1 MSEGQPPGSGRRRVP
16 SPPEGRPLPLG
27 DEDSNPPGM
36 RLRDLLKE
44 DFETHGRDLL
54 SPGFW
59 ALAICRFGNWR
70 MSRPRYVRPPLTIA
84 YRFGRQ
90 AAIALWGIDIPYN
103 STVGRRVRIDH
114 HGGFFLGALSVGDD
128 VVIRHTATIGLIR
141 RGASRAPV
149 IGSNVEIGPGACIV
163 GDITVG
169 DGAFIGPNT
178 VVTQDVPAGAFALG
192 NPGRL
197 VDRARV
203 IDAPPARAADA
214 PPAKQPPAVAPE
226 TAPVVAQSKL

>member
-1 MSEGQPPGSGRRRVP
+1 
-16 SPPEGRPLPLG
+16 
-27 DEDSNPPGM
+27 
-36 RLRDLLKE
+36 
-44 DFETHGRDLL
+44 
-54 SPGFW
+54 
-59 ALAICRFGNWR
+59 
-70 MSRPRYVRPPLTIA
+70 
-84 YRFGRQ
+84 
-90 AAIALWGIDIPYN
+90 
-103 STVGRRVRIDH
+103 VGRRVRIDH

-149 IGSNVEIGPGACIV
+149 IGSNVGIGPGACIV